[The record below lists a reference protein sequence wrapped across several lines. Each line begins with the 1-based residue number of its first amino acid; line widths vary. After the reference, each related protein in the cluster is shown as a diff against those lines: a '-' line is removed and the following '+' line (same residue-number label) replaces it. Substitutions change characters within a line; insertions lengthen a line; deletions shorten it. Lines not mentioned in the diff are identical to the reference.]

1 MAENTYRG
9 NIQLPAEVSSEI
21 ITKVRE
27 DSAVMQLA
35 RQITLPGRGV
45 SIPVV
50 LGDPEADF
58 VGETEK
64 KPVADPQLTMKDMK
78 PYKIAVIVPFSNE
91 FRRDAGALY
100 DECVRSLP
108 AALAKVFDKRVFTG
122 PAPGSGFDTLS
133 GATAQ
138 ILNPEGDATAYDAL
152 VDGEIDIADHDGIMN
167 GIVISPKAKGLL
179 LKETDGTGR
188 PLFINNVAEGAIP
201 MILGVPTIERKAA
214 YKADSTADFVGVM
227 GDWTKAMYGTVE
239 GVNIAI
245 SDQATIE
252 RANGTLLNLFQRN
265 MFAVRAEIEVGFVAD
280 VAAFNLLKISNE

>member
-9 NIQLPAEVSSEI
+9 TIALPAEVSSEI

-35 RQITLPGRGV
+35 RQVVLPGVGA

-50 LGDPEADF
+50 LGDPEADW

-64 KPVADPQLTMKDMK
+64 KPVSDPQLSMKTMK

-108 AALAKVFDKRVFTG
+108 AALAKTFDKTVFTG
-122 PAPGSGFDTLS
+122 TAPGSNFDVLS

-152 VDGEIDIADHDGIMN
+152 VDGEIDIAEHDGVLN

-179 LKETDGTGR
+179 LKETDGQGR
-188 PLFINNVAEGAIP
+188 PLFINSVAEGAIP
-201 MILGVPTIERKAA
+201 MILGVPTLERKSA
-214 YKADSTADFVGVM
+214 YKADSTADTVGVM
-227 GDWTKAMYGTVE
+227 GDWSKALYGTVE
-239 GVNIAI
+239 GVNITI

-265 MFAVRAEIEVGFVAD
+265 MFAIRAEIEVGFVAD
-280 VAAFNLLKISNE
+280 VTAFNLLKISNE